1 MKRRILALILSL
13 SMIFTM
19 SAVSMS
25 AVAQTGNGEI
35 TLESVTAENGE
46 SVSMDVLFQN
56 NPGIW
61 GMDLRISYDKSALTL
76 TSVENGE
83 FFQDAEWTKGNLN
96 ADVYILSYE
105 ASALENITTSSGTL
119 ATLNFTVS
127 DTAAAGDYTVTA
139 SYNAGD
145 IINVS
150 FDDINPSITNGKI
163 TVKSKPV
170 SATGVSLNTE
180 TLSLM
185 TGDSET
191 LVANV
196 EPADATNKAVTW
208 ESSDTSVATVDENG
222 KVTAVK
228 EGSATITVRTAD
240 GGFTDTCTVT
250 VDCSH
255 LSTTVVPAEPS
266 TCIEHGHAEYT
277 VCNDCGAVVAGSDA
291 ELPLAP
297 HNYVENAEEEY
308 LVSAATCVDRAVYY
322 ESCSVCGAAGTETF
336 EYGDVDLTNH
346 VGETYLVGQKD
357 ATCIETGYTGDVY
370 CSSCDNMISAGTE
383 TPLAEHTYGEWVET
397 TKPTCTEPG
406 EETRTCAVCGNFET
420 RPVDATGHTPG
431 EWSEVTAPTCTD
443 EGLEEQRCTVCG
455 DQIATR
461 PIEATGHTP
470 GEWTEVTAPTCTED
484 GLEEQRCTVCG
495 DQIATRA
502 IPATGHILGEWT
514 TTIEPT
520 CTEDGEREA
529 FCEECGVRFTEP
541 VPATGH
547 TAGEWEI
554 TTPATCTEDG
564 VRTTTCTVCG
574 VEYTEVIPATGHQYG
589 AWTVVKEATETEEG
603 LRERVCSV
611 CGEKES
617 EVIPM
622 LSAEET
628 EIPNNNTDV
637 AKSDKDAS
645 NAAVNRDIS
654 SKSPDT
660 GFEMDMVIVVEFVL
674 IAVVGTLLIAFTI
687 KRKMKKTDR

>member
-1 MKRRILALILSL
+1 MKKILACVLSVL
-13 SMIFTM
+13 LVI
-19 SAVSMS
+19 SAVPLIGM
-25 AVAQTGNGEI
+25 AADGTGDYV
-35 TLESVTAENGE
+35 LESVPE
-46 SVSMDVLFQN
+46 SVEIGDEFEVDIAIAN
-56 NPGIW
+56 NPGMIS
-61 GMDLRISYDKSALTL
+61 LRFRIYYDMEVLELVSVTDSQLLNGWTTPSPTIKSP
-76 TSVENGE
+76 
-83 FFQDAEWTKGNLN
+83 
-96 ADVYILSYE
+96 YILRWADSLSTE
-105 ASALENITTSSGTL
+105 NHFDNGTVATLKFKALSASDSTEIEIEHIESRTWDGDRVTFNGTTDTL
-119 ATLNFTVS
+119 A
-127 DTAAAGDYTVTA
+127 VTA
-139 SYNAGD
+139 
-145 IINVS
+145 
-150 FDDINPSITNGKI
+150 P
-163 TVKSKPV
+163 PV
-170 SATGVSLNTE
+170 AATGVSLNTE

-185 TGDSET
+185 TGESET

-228 EGSATITVRTAD
+228 EGSATITVRTDD
-240 GGFTDTCTVT
+240 GGFTDTCEVT

-266 TCIEHGHAEYT
+266 TCIKHGHAEYT
-277 VCNDCGAVVAGSDA
+277 VCNDCGAIVAGSDD
-291 ELPLAP
+291 ELPLAD
-297 HNYVENAEEEY
+297 HNYVEEVDDEY
-308 LVSAATCVDRAVYY
+308 LVSAATCVDEAVYY
-322 ESCSVCGAAGTETF
+322 VSCSVCGAAGTETF

-383 TPLAEHTYGEWVET
+383 TPLAEHTYGEWSET
-397 TKPTCTEPG
+397 KAPTCTEPG
-406 EETRTCAVCGNFET
+406 EETRVCEVCGADET

-431 EWSEVTAPTCTD
+431 EWTEVTAPTCTD

-502 IPATGHILGEWT
+502 IPATGHTLGEWT

-520 CTEDGEREA
+520 CTEAGEREA

-589 AWTVVKEATETEEG
+589 AWTVVKEATQTEEG

-617 EVIPM
+617 EVIPK
-622 LSAEET
+622 LAAEET
-628 EIPNNNTDV
+628 ETTETTTSSTNGSTSSNTDT
-637 AKSDKDAS
+637 
-645 NAAVNRDIS
+645 
-654 SKSPDT
+654 KSPKT
-660 GFEMDMVIVVEFVL
+660 GLETGLVIFAVIGAAATVVVVL
-674 IAVVGTLLIAFTI
+674 TVS
-687 KRKMKKTDR
+687 RKKKNLNK

>member
-76 TSVENGE
+76 TSVENGD

-185 TGDSET
+185 TGESET

-196 EPADATNKAVTW
+196 EPTDATNKAVTW

-222 KVTAVK
+222 KVAAVK

-240 GGFTDTCTVT
+240 GGFTDTCTLT

-266 TCIEHGHAEYT
+266 TCIKHGHAEYT

-291 ELPLAP
+291 EFPLAP
-297 HNYVENAEEEY
+297 HSYVENAEEEY

-322 ESCSVCGAAGTETF
+322 ESCSVCGATRTETF

-383 TPLAEHTYGEWVET
+383 TPLAEHTYGEWIET
-397 TKPTCTEPG
+397 TEPTCIESG
-406 EETRTCAVCGNFET
+406 EETRTCAVCGNSET
-420 RPVDATGHTPG
+420 RPVDATGHTPD
-431 EWSEVTAPTCTD
+431 EWA
-443 EGLEEQRCTVCG
+443 
-455 DQIATR
+455 
-461 PIEATGHTP
+461 
-470 GEWTEVTAPTCTED
+470 
-484 GLEEQRCTVCG
+484 
-495 DQIATRA
+495 
-502 IPATGHILGEWT
+502 
-514 TTIEPT
+514 
-520 CTEDGEREA
+520 
-529 FCEECGVRFTEP
+529 
-541 VPATGH
+541 
-547 TAGEWEI
+547 I

-564 VRTTTCTVCG
+564 VRTATCMVCG

-589 AWTVVKEATETEEG
+589 AWTVVTEATETKEG

-617 EVIPM
+617 EAIPV
-622 LSAEET
+622 LTT
-628 EIPNNNTDV
+628 EVSDNDENVSEIEQNSSNVTENTD
-637 AKSDKDAS
+637 
-645 NAAVNRDIS
+645 S
-654 SKSPDT
+654 SLKSPKT
-660 GFEMDMVIVVEFVL
+660 GNELTSIDPVL
-674 IAVVGTLLIAFTI
+674 MIIFTI
-687 KRKMKKTDR
+687 STVAIVFIRRKRIV

>member
-19 SAVSMS
+19 SVVSLS
-25 AVAQTGNGEI
+25 AAAQTGHGEI

-76 TSVENGE
+76 TSVENGD
-83 FFQDAEWTKGNLN
+83 FFQDTEWTPGNLN
-96 ADVYILSYE
+96 ADTYILSYE
-105 ASALENITTSSGTL
+105 ASGLEDITTPSGTL
-119 ATLNFTVS
+119 ATLNFMVSESATAGNYTVS
-127 DTAAAGDYTVTA
+127 A
-139 SYNAGD
+139 SYRAGD
-145 IINVS
+145 IINVN
-150 FDDINPSITNGKI
+150 FDDINPSVTNGKI
-163 TVKSKPV
+163 TVTTKPV
-170 SATGVSLNTE
+170 AATGVSLNKDV
-180 TLSLM
+180 LSLM
-185 TGDSET
+185 TGESET
-191 LVANV
+191 LVATV
-196 EPADATNKAVTW
+196 QPADATNKAVTW

-222 KVTAVK
+222 EVTAVK
-228 EGSATITVRTAD
+228 AGEAVITVKTAD

-255 LSTTVVPAEPS
+255 LSTTEVPAVPS

-291 ELPLAP
+291 ELPLAT
-297 HNYVENAEEEY
+297 HSYVENAEEEY

-322 ESCSVCGAAGTETF
+322 ESCSVCGATGTETF
-336 EYGDVDLTNH
+336 EYGDVDSSNH

-397 TKPTCTEPG
+397 TKSTCTELG
-406 EETRTCAVCGNFET
+406 EETRVCEVCGADET
-420 RPVDATGHTPG
+420 RPVD
-431 EWSEVTAPTCTD
+431 
-443 EGLEEQRCTVCG
+443 
-455 DQIATR
+455 
-461 PIEATGHTP
+461 ATGHTP
-470 GEWTEVTAPTCTED
+470 GEWTEVTAPTCTEE

-502 IPATGHILGEWT
+502 ITATGHTLGEWT

-520 CTEDGEREA
+520 CTEEGEREA

-617 EVIPM
+617 EVIPV
-622 LSAEET
+622 LTTEVSDNDENVSET
-628 EIPNNNTDV
+628 EQNSSNVTENTE
-637 AKSDKDAS
+637 
-645 NAAVNRDIS
+645 S
-654 SKSPDT
+654 SLKSPKT
-660 GFEMDMVIVVEFVL
+660 GNELTSIGPVL
-674 IAVVGTLLIAFTI
+674 MIIFTI
-687 KRKMKKTDR
+687 STVAIVFIRRKRIV

>member
-1 MKRRILALILSL
+1 MKKILACVLSVL
-13 SMIFTM
+13 LVI
-19 SAVSMS
+19 SAVPLIGM
-25 AVAQTGNGEI
+25 AADGTGDYVLENVP
-35 TLESVTAENGE
+35 ESVEIGDEFEVDIAIANNPGMI
-46 SVSMDVLFQN
+46 SLRFRIYYDMDVLELVSVTDSQLLN
-56 NPGIW
+56 GWTTPSPTI
-61 GMDLRISYDKSALTL
+61 KSP
-76 TSVENGE
+76 
-83 FFQDAEWTKGNLN
+83 
-96 ADVYILSYE
+96 YILRWADSL
-105 ASALENITTSSGTL
+105 STENHFDNGTV
-119 ATLNFTVS
+119 ATLKFKALSAS
-127 DTAAAGDYTVTA
+127 DSTEIEIEHIESRTWDGDRVTFNGTTDTLTVTA
-139 SYNAGD
+139 
-145 IINVS
+145 
-150 FDDINPSITNGKI
+150 P
-163 TVKSKPV
+163 PV
-170 SATGVSLNTE
+170 AATGVSLNTE

-196 EPADATNKAVTW
+196 EPADATNKVVTW

-406 EETRTCAVCGNFET
+406 EETRVCEVCGADET

-431 EWSEVTAPTCTD
+431 EWTEVTAPTCTD

-502 IPATGHILGEWT
+502 IPATGHTLGEWT

-617 EVIPM
+617 EVIPK
-622 LSAEET
+622 LAAEET
-628 EIPNNNTDV
+628 ETTETTTSSTNGSTSSNTDT
-637 AKSDKDAS
+637 
-645 NAAVNRDIS
+645 
-654 SKSPDT
+654 KSPKT
-660 GFEMDMVIVVEFVL
+660 GLETGLVIFAVIGAAATVVVVL
-674 IAVVGTLLIAFTI
+674 TI
-687 KRKMKKTDR
+687 SRKKKSLNK

>member
-19 SAVSMS
+19 SAISMS

-76 TSVENGE
+76 TSVENGD

-127 DTAAAGDYTVTA
+127 DTATAGDYTVTA

-222 KVTAVK
+222 EVTAVK

-266 TCIEHGHAEYT
+266 TCIKHGHAEYT

-297 HNYVENAEEEY
+297 HSYVENAEEEY

-336 EYGDVDLTNH
+336 EYGDVDSSNH
-346 VGETYLVGQKD
+346 VGETYLIGQKD

-406 EETRTCAVCGNFET
+406 EETRVCEVCGTNET
-420 RPVDATGHTPG
+420 RPVAATGHTPG
-431 EWSEVTAPTCTD
+431 EWSEVTAPTCT
-443 EGLEEQRCTVCG
+443 EE
-455 DQIATR
+455 
-461 PIEATGHTP
+461 
-470 GEWTEVTAPTCTED
+470 

-502 IPATGHILGEWT
+502 IPATGHTLGEWT

-520 CTEDGEREA
+520 CTEEGEREA

-617 EVIPM
+617 EVIPK
-622 LSAEET
+622 LAAEET
-628 EIPNNNTDV
+628 ETTETTTSSTNGSTSSNTDT
-637 AKSDKDAS
+637 
-645 NAAVNRDIS
+645 
-654 SKSPDT
+654 KSPKT
-660 GFEMDMVIVVEFVL
+660 GLETGLVIFAVIGAAATVVVVL
-674 IAVVGTLLIAFTI
+674 TVS
-687 KRKMKKTDR
+687 RKKKSLNK

>member
-35 TLESVTAENGE
+35 TFESVTAENGE

-76 TSVENGE
+76 TSVENGD

-127 DTAAAGDYTVTA
+127 DTAAAGNYAVTA

-208 ESSDTSVATVDENG
+208 ESSDTSVATVDQNG
-222 KVTAVK
+222 EVTAVK

-308 LVSAATCVDRAVYY
+308 LVSAATCVDTAVYY
-322 ESCSVCGAAGTETF
+322 ENCSVCGAAGEDTF
-336 EYGDVDLTNH
+336 EYGDVDPTNH

-383 TPLAEHTYGEWVET
+383 TPLAEHTYGEWSET
-397 TKPTCTEPG
+397 KAPTCTEPG
-406 EETRTCAVCGNFET
+406 EETRVCEVCGADET
-420 RPVDATGHTPG
+420 RPVDATGHTPD
-431 EWSEVTAPTCTD
+431 EWA
-443 EGLEEQRCTVCG
+443 
-455 DQIATR
+455 
-461 PIEATGHTP
+461 
-470 GEWTEVTAPTCTED
+470 
-484 GLEEQRCTVCG
+484 
-495 DQIATRA
+495 
-502 IPATGHILGEWT
+502 
-514 TTIEPT
+514 
-520 CTEDGEREA
+520 
-529 FCEECGVRFTEP
+529 
-541 VPATGH
+541 
-547 TAGEWEI
+547 I

-564 VRTTTCTVCG
+564 VRTATCMVCG

-589 AWTVVKEATETEEG
+589 AWTVVTEATETKEG

-617 EVIPM
+617 EVIPV
-622 LSAEET
+622 LTTEVSDNDENVSET
-628 EIPNNNTDV
+628 EQNSSNVTENTD
-637 AKSDKDAS
+637 
-645 NAAVNRDIS
+645 S
-654 SKSPDT
+654 SLKSPKT
-660 GFEMDMVIVVEFVL
+660 GNELTSIGPVLMIIFTLSTIAIVF
-674 IAVVGTLLIAFTI
+674 IRH
-687 KRKMKKTDR
+687 KRIV

>member
-1 MKRRILALILSL
+1 MKKTLSIILAAVMLITSL
-13 SMIFTM
+13 SVFTVAAAASNPTISAESTTVQAGETMELNLSISNNPGM
-19 SAVSMS
+19 SGLV
-25 AVAQTGNGEI
+25 VTLRYDRDVF
-35 TLESVTAENGE
+35 TLESAENGDLFDSLTYATNFAWDNSANVMQDGVLATVVF
-46 SVSMDVLFQN
+46 SVADDAATDDYTIEVVVRECVN
-56 NPGIW
+56 
-61 GMDLRISYDKSALTL
+61 MDLDDVGCDAS
-76 TSVENGE
+76 NGTVHV
-83 FFQDAEWTKGNLN
+83 DA
-96 ADVYILSYE
+96 
-105 ASALENITTSSGTL
+105 
-119 ATLNFTVS
+119 
-127 DTAAAGDYTVTA
+127 
-139 SYNAGD
+139 
-145 IINVS
+145 
-150 FDDINPSITNGKI
+150 
-163 TVKSKPV
+163 KPIA
-170 SATGVSLNTE
+170 ATGVSLNTE

-228 EGSATITVRTAD
+228 KGEATITVRTAD

-255 LSTTVVPAEPS
+255 LSTMVVPAEPS

-277 VCNDCGAVVAGSDA
+277 VCNDCSAVVAGSDA

-308 LVSAATCVDRAVYY
+308 LVSAATCVDEAVYY
-322 ESCSVCGAAGTETF
+322 VNCSVCGAAGEETF
-336 EYGDVDLTNH
+336 EYGDVDSSNH

-357 ATCIETGYTGDVY
+357 ATCEVTGYTGDVY

-406 EETRTCAVCGNFET
+406 EETRVCEVCQTEDT
-420 RPVDATGHTPG
+420 R
-431 EWSEVTAPTCTD
+431 EVPAK
-443 EGLEEQRCTVCG
+443 
-455 DQIATR
+455 
-461 PIEATGHTP
+461 GHTP
-470 GEWTEVTAPTCTED
+470 GEWTEVTDPTCTEE

-502 IPATGHILGEWT
+502 IPATGHTLGEWT
-514 TTIEPT
+514 ITVEPT
-520 CTEDGEREA
+520 CTEEGEREA
-529 FCEECGVRFTEP
+529 YCEDCGERFTEP

-547 TAGEWEI
+547 TAGEWKI

-574 VEYTEVIPATGHQYG
+574 VEYTEVIPATGHQYS

-617 EVIPM
+617 EVIPK
-622 LSAEET
+622 LAAEET
-628 EIPNNNTDV
+628 EAAETTTSSTNGTTSSNTDT
-637 AKSDKDAS
+637 
-645 NAAVNRDIS
+645 
-654 SKSPDT
+654 KSPKT
-660 GFEMDMVIVVEFVL
+660 GLETGLVIFAVIGAAATVVVVL
-674 IAVVGTLLIAFTI
+674 TAS
-687 KRKMKKTDR
+687 RKKKSLNK